1 MSEWLK
7 GKYDLHM
14 HTAPDVVA
22 RKCTD
27 LEAARRMR
35 AASMAGGVIKN
46 HFLDTAGR
54 AAVLRELYPDL
65 NIAGGIVLN
74 RSVGGINPWA
84 AQRSAE
90 AGGQLLWFPTLDS
103 RSWQRYHRN
112 DWTSPLTEYLRILDG
127 DGKLIPAVYEVLEVA
142 EKYSLI
148 VGTGHIGPDEG
159 MALVTEGCRRGIT
172 MVLTHCDNPKDP
184 FTPEEQAAAVKMGAL
199 VEHSYFTTYFGR
211 TSAAEIAAQVRLVGA
226 ENVIL
231 SSDLGQTNA
240 PYFDEGME
248 EYQKLLLQE
257 GITGKEL
264 EIMLTETPKRLI
276 G

>member
-1 MSEWLK
+1 MGLMR
-7 GKYDLHM
+7 GKYDLHT
-14 HTAPDVVA
+14 HTAPDVVP

-35 AASMAGGVIKN
+35 AAGMRGGVIKN

-65 NIAGGIVLN
+65 NIQGGIVLN
-74 RSVGGINPWA
+74 RSAGGINPFA
-84 AQRSAE
+84 AEKSAL
-90 AGGQLLWFPTLDS
+90 AGGRFVWFPTLDA
-103 RSWQRYHRN
+103 RSWQRYHRD
-112 DWTSPLTEYLRILDG
+112 DWESPLSEYLRILNE

-142 EKYSLI
+142 SQYRLI
-148 VGTGHIGPDEG
+148 VGTGHIGADEG
-159 MALVTEGCRRGIT
+159 MALVREAVKRDVT

-184 FTPEEQAAAVKMGAL
+184 FTAEEQAEASRLGAY

-211 TSAAEIAAQVRLVGA
+211 VSAAEIVRQIRAAEIDR
-226 ENVIL
+226 VIL

-248 EYQKLLLQE
+248 EYQRLLLAE
-257 GITGKEL
+257 GLTEEEL
-264 EIMLTETPKRLI
+264 EIMLVRTPERLI